1 MQSAAH
7 AEAPA
12 SAVVPILKPGFTAL
26 SNALID
32 SGLLSQLKPTE
43 LTLFLILCRF
53 STGFLRLRAIIGE
66 SKLVELT
73 GASPSTL
80 YEAKKGLV
88 QRGLITISHTRA
100 GRCCY
105 TLAKHLQPVLADGET
120 PEPVTRPTWASPS
133 GQPSLLPSRESE
145 SIKSSKK
152 SVDHHSSSGQP
163 SPQNDDE
170 LLHLCSEPVGGP
182 KPPEGPSTNY
192 PGLLVAQLKQMGVN
206 EIMAHR
212 LVKRASDEVIRNA
225 LARVKTLQT
234 SNPAGY
240 LVSEISR
247 GGYQAKPDATKA
259 IRLVHQEIHEKRQ
272 LEKRKVEQQRE
283 TAKAKADRLWQNFEG
298 LPVAR
303 QDELKR
309 RVNEQASREGFS
321 RLPGWGEGHP
331 AWRGLLQE
339 MMEGMSSSLEQ
350 NYPAQPTR
358 WSKDT

>member
-1 MQSAAH
+1 MESAAL

-12 SAVVPILKPGFTAL
+12 AAVPILKPGFTAL
-26 SNALID
+26 SNGLID
-32 SGLLSQLKPTE
+32 SGLLSILKPTE

-66 SKLVELT
+66 SKLLELT

-105 TLAKHLQPVLADGET
+105 TLAKHLQPVLAEGEN
-120 PEPVTRPTWASPS
+120 PEPVAKPTWAKPS

-145 SIKSSKK
+145 AIKSSKK
-152 SVDHHSSSGQP
+152 SIDHHTTSGQ
-163 SPQNDDE
+163 QTQENDDD
-170 LLHLCSEPVGGP
+170 LLALCSDKGGMDC
-182 KPPEGPSTNY
+182 PERTPTPGNEQ
-192 PGLLVAQLKQMGVN
+192 GLLVAQLKQLGVN
-206 EIMAHR
+206 EIMAYR
-212 LVKRASDEVIRNA
+212 LVKTSSDEVIRRA
-225 LARVKTLQT
+225 LARVKTIQT
-234 SNPAGY
+234 TNPAGY

-259 IRLVHQEIHEKRQ
+259 IRLVHQEIREKRQ
-272 LEKRKVEQQRE
+272 LEKLQIELQRE
-283 TAKAKADRLWQNFEG
+283 TAQAKADRLWIAFEG
-298 LPVAR
+298 LPRTR

-309 RVNEQASREGFS
+309 LVHDQAVREGFS
-321 RLPGWGEGHP
+321 RLAGWGETHP

-339 MMEGMSSSLEQ
+339 LMGALAPPSSPERVELTLSS
-350 NYPAQPTR
+350 PV
-358 WSKDT
+358 

>member
-1 MQSAAH
+1 MESAAL

-12 SAVVPILKPGFTAL
+12 AAIPILKPGFTAL

-43 LTLFLILCRF
+43 LALFLILCRF

-66 SKLVELT
+66 SKLLELT

-105 TLAKHLQPVLADGET
+105 TLAKHLQPVLAEGEV
-120 PEPVTRPTWASPS
+120 PEPLAKPTWAKPS

-152 SVDHHSSSGQP
+152 SIDHHNASSQP
-163 SPQNDDE
+163 KSKNDDD
-170 LLHLCSEPVGGP
+170 LLRICSEPSGEGGNA
-182 KPPEGPSTNY
+182 STERLSAA
-192 PGLLVAQLKQMGVN
+192 PQGLLVTQLKQMGVN

-212 LVKRASDEVIRNA
+212 LVKTASEEVVRNA

-247 GGYQAKPDATKA
+247 GGYQTRPDKTKA
-259 IRLVHQEIHEKRQ
+259 LRQVHQEIHEKRQ
-272 LEKRKVEQQRE
+272 LEKQKAELQRE
-283 TAKAKADRLWQNFEG
+283 SDQAEAQRLWLAFQN
-298 LPVAR
+298 LPPERKAG
-303 QDELKR
+303 LKR
-309 RVNEQASREGFS
+309 QVHDQAVTEGFT
-321 RLPGWGEGHP
+321 RIPGWGEEHP
-331 AWRGLLQE
+331 AWRGLIQE
-339 MMEGMSSSLEQ
+339 LMSNFERAQSSQLLE
-350 NYPAQPTR
+350 
-358 WSKDT
+358 SKDLWSS

>member
-1 MQSAAH
+1 MESAAL

-12 SAVVPILKPGFTAL
+12 AAIPILKPGFTAL
-26 SNALID
+26 SNALVD

-66 SKLVELT
+66 SKLLELT

-88 QRGLITISHTRA
+88 QRGLITVSHTRA

-105 TLAKHLQPVLADGET
+105 TLAKHLQPVLAEGET
-120 PEPVTRPTWASPS
+120 PEPVAKPTWAKPS

-152 SVDHHSSSGQP
+152 SIDHHSTLSQHKSK
-163 SPQNDDE
+163 NDDD
-170 LLHLCSEPVGGP
+170 LLRICSETLAGGGP
-182 KPPEGPSTNY
+182 PSAERLSAA
-192 PGLLVAQLKQMGVN
+192 PQGLLVAQLKQMGVN

-212 LVKRASDEVIRNA
+212 LVKTASEEVVRNA

-247 GGYQAKPDATKA
+247 GGYQAKPDKA
-259 IRLVHQEIHEKRQ
+259 KALRQAHQEIHEKRQ
-272 LEKRKVEQQRE
+272 LEKQKVELQRE
-283 TAKAKADRLWQNFEG
+283 SDQAEAQRLWLAFQN
-298 LPVAR
+298 LPLERKAG
-303 QDELKR
+303 LKR
-309 RVNEQASREGFS
+309 QVRDQAVTEGFT
-321 RLPGWGEGHP
+321 RIPGWGEEHP
-331 AWRGLLQE
+331 AWRGLIQE
-339 MMEGMSSSLEQ
+339 MMSNLER
-350 NYPAQPTR
+350 AQKCQLLE
-358 WSKDT
+358 SKDLWSS